1 MIEYKAYHKT
11 GPRKRGRGRSD
22 VRRKEKGGKEP
33 ASTRG
38 ARLRLAGWI
47 AAVLLAVV
55 LVGAACASAYSWLT
69 RSPLFSVRAVDMNRC
84 ANVTQE
90 EVWAIVRG
98 GGSGT
103 IWSVPTREVARRL
116 SKHPWVRS
124 VSVRKA
130 FPDRLVVRIEEHRP
144 VAMVNLDAL
153 WYVNEDGKP
162 FKRLT
167 AYDPKNFAIV
177 TGFAPADLKAGEA
190 VTARDFRKAL
200 ELLRLAEAGPL
211 RQNLS
216 EIHFDAQDGY
226 TLVTRDAG
234 MQLKIGN
241 MEFRKAI
248 RRVEEALPRLSS
260 LGGAPG
266 IVDLKTEGRIFVRPG
281 E

>member
-11 GPRKRGRGRSD
+11 GPRKRGRGRKD
-22 VRRKEKGGKEP
+22 VRKKEKGGKES
-33 ASTRG
+33 AATRG
-38 ARLRLAGWI
+38 ARLRLVAWI

-69 RSPLFSVRAVDMNRC
+69 RSPLFSVRSVDMNRC

-98 GGSGT
+98 GGNGN
-103 IWSVPTREVARRL
+103 IWSVPTREVARLL

-167 AYDPKNFAIV
+167 TYDPKNFAIV
-177 TGFAPADLKAGEA
+177 TGFAPSDLKAGEA
-190 VTARDFRKAL
+190 VTARDFRKTL

-234 MQLKIGN
+234 LQLKIGN

-260 LGGAPG
+260 LGGSQG